1 MIFHNRHFQQAKSKS
16 TKEWHED
23 LGKIPCQQFSKL
35 SAEGTCHLHQTFMS
49 YFSSEEVLVQMN
61 GIGVNQPGNFHVWLS
76 ISHHR
81 AGVNTL
87 G

>member
-1 MIFHNRHFQQAKSKS
+1 M
-16 TKEWHED
+16 
-23 LGKIPCQQFSKL
+23 
-35 SAEGTCHLHQTFMS
+35 QTVLLPKCNN
-49 YFSSEEVLVQMN
+49 SEEVLVQMN